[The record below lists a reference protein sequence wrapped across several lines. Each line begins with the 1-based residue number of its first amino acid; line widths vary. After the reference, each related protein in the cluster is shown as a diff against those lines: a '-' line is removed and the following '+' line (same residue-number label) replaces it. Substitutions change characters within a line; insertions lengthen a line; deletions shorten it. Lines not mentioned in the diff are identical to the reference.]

1 MRQLN
6 RGWQQADY
14 LPTTPECIIIEGSVR
29 ACQNGKPS
37 RGAIAEKCLLYR
49 CYPNDWTA
57 SSLHKG
63 QKTRR
68 RTCRPASFIG
78 DDGGQC
84 LFDDDLGGFIALS
97 AYIDAGGEVVGVYA
111 YALEVEVFDFG
122 VVAVDGDVGDGVSDF
137 AGILEV
143 SQTLSE
149 DVGVD
154 ADNTIQ
160 RTLGADNNSRSKLAI
175 SGCTEAFFGQVD
187 DRSSSLGYTVRYID
201 NGDLAIAEI
210 ARLVGD
216 SSDILLIAYVE
227 GGEGGAVYGS
237 AEC

>member
-37 RGAIAEKCLLYR
+37 RGAIAEKCLLYQ
-49 CYPNDWTA
+49 CYPNDCTA

-78 DDGGQC
+78 GDGGQR
-84 LFDDDLGGFIALS
+84 LFDDDLGGFIALT

-154 ADNTIQ
+154 
-160 RTLGADNNSRSKLAI
+160 
-175 SGCTEAFFGQVD
+175 VD
-187 DRSSSLGYTVRYID
+187 D
-201 NGDLAIAEI
+201 AF
-210 ARLVGD
+210 ARAFDAYDYGGHVLV
-216 SSDILLIAYVE
+216 VH
-227 GGEGGAVYGS
+227 V
-237 AEC
+237 